1 MNQMTVCT
9 HFRCRLFFFL
19 LLLHAQ
25 HIITYA
31 RVRRGLL
38 PVPPVFISSSC
49 HTHTRWFVTHHARIL
64 PHARL
69 HPPPT
74 TPPQRK
80 PPNRSPPPPPPPRRT
95 PSDPIS
101 ALNYTHTRTPFPR
114 HATRYEEGA
123 AAAGV
128 VAAGSIMSQ
137 MELAILKEDSLVQSR
152 QNSRTSSPPGSDT
165 TVGCGCCSRARVGWV
180 RRHARRGRG
189 RMERLVGEREHYY
202 SQPRMRCWFPSS
214 SYFQRM
220 PVMLAYRLSACST
233 RGACRARP

>member
-1 MNQMTVCT
+1 MNPMNQMTVCT

-49 HTHTRWFVTHHARIL
+49 HTHTRWFITHHARIH

-114 HATRYEEGA
+114 HATRYEEGAA

-189 RMERLVGEREHYY
+189 RMERLV
-202 SQPRMRCWFPSS
+202 
-214 SYFQRM
+214 
-220 PVMLAYRLSACST
+220 
-233 RGACRARP
+233 